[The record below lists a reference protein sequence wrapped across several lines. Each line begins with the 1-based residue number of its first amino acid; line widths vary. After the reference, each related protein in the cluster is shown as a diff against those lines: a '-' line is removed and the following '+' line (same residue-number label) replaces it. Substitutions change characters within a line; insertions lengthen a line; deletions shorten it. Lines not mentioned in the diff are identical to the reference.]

1 MRHIAALPDEKIPRD
16 EEFNFR
22 ARAKNLVEKWH
33 QILNANKPVPESP
46 IEATGYPNGKPSD
59 KVPDLVTQGA
69 KIDLNGKG
77 LSIFMDIIFRHLT
90 WCCHDRQRL
99 TSGRCEYCH

>member
-16 EEFNFR
+16 EEFSFR

-46 IEATGYPNGKPSD
+46 IEATGFPNGKLND
-59 KVPDLVTQGA
+59 KVSDVITQGA
-69 KIDLNGKG
+69 KLDLNGKG
-77 LSIFMDIIFRHLT
+77 LLIFMDIIFCHLT
-90 WCCHDRQRL
+90 LCCYDRR
-99 TSGRCEYCH
+99 

>member
-46 IEATGYPNGKPSD
+46 VETTGYPNGKPND
-59 KVPDLVTQGA
+59 KVPDAITHGTKNL
-69 KIDLNGKG
+69 DLNGKG
-77 LSIFMDIIFRHLT
+77 LLIFMDIIFRHLT
-90 WCCHDRQRL
+90 
-99 TSGRCEYCH
+99 